1 MQTVKPTK
9 KINQALILLV
19 LFVAPAAVFYF
30 LIYAGVHK
38 VNRLKFFG
46 PKTIE
51 LKTVRGAEIA
61 DTTYH
66 EIPPFS
72 VERLTVNGMPPFHS
86 DSLEGK
92 IYLAHFLNRSLM
104 QDIPKEI
111 VYACSE
117 ILPAFPDVYWVTFWE
132 KAEDYSPV
140 ITLPSSRTEK
150 FEGMDE
156 RWIELAAFDSI
167 VQKIKWDGY
176 FKADPAETEQIDP
189 ASVALIDKEGRI
201 RSYFNP
207 VKQSDISNIKKE
219 ILLLYKEYELAY
231 KTHRFIRFN

>member
-1 MQTVKPTK
+1 MQTAKPTK
-9 KINQALILLV
+9 RFNQAFILLV

-38 VNRLKFFG
+38 VNRLKFYG
-46 PKTIE
+46 PKIVE
-51 LKTVRGAEIA
+51 LKMVRGSEIA

-66 EIPPFS
+66 EIPSFS
-72 VERLTVNGMPPFHS
+72 LYRLTLSGTPKFVS
-86 DSLEGK
+86 DSLAGK
-92 IYLAHFLNRSLM
+92 IYLAHFLDRSLM

-117 ILPAFPDVYWVTFWE
+117 ILPAFPELYWVTFWE

-140 ITLPSSRTEK
+140 ITLPSTRTK
-150 FEGMDE
+150 KLAGADDH
-156 RWIELAAFDSI
+156 WIELAAPDSL
-167 VQKIKWDGY
+167 VQKIKSEGY
-176 FKADPAETEQIDP
+176 FKVDSAETEKIDP

-207 VKQSDISNIKKE
+207 VKQADISNIKKE